1 MARWRSVVPP
11 PGRGRDVELQPR
23 QARHLHLGAQPQQA
37 ARDDLLD
44 PPEVARLPDEQLLRV
59 APAPAQPRTAD
70 SRSNAPRTSQAQGSE
85 YQPLSPPIDSTT
97 SQTASG
103 EAATTAL
110 RSSVN
115 SEPPAQ
121 SGSVGIGSLGAPGM

>member
-1 MARWRSVVPP
+1 M
-11 PGRGRDVELQPR
+11 
-23 QARHLHLGAQPQQA
+23 
-37 ARDDLLD
+37 
-44 PPEVARLPDEQLLRV
+44 
-59 APAPAQPRTAD
+59 

-103 EAATTAL
+103 EAGTTAL

-121 SGSVGIGSLGAPGM
+121 SGSVGIGSLGAPGMYASDHRVATSASLTRLRARRTDSSKPSSPSGGSGT